1 MNYDR
6 NLCYCARMTEQRV
19 VVTLGIW
26 TYRKQV
32 TVSVFG
38 NCLGFD
44 IIAGALDQ
52 LYELYPDGI
61 TLEDPKTGKELE
73 VDEASEEKT
82 DWLHPLFIGAEIIDI
97 QPEKKHLH
105 GTARFAT
112 KRDLLNR
119 GLLNDGLVFGQGK
132 NAQNTRGTNE
142 MNNLE
147 KELKNYFYDKGYGN
161 ESEKEAAD
169 MTAFLKSLINKRLEV
184 IENAAENIMDDLFT
198 FRNSLFSENDN

>member
-1 MNYDR
+1 M
-6 NLCYCARMTEQRV
+6 
-19 VVTLGIW
+19 
-26 TYRKQV
+26 
-32 TVSVFG
+32 
-38 NCLGFD
+38 
-44 IIAGALDQ
+44 
-52 LYELYPDGI
+52 
-61 TLEDPKTGKELE
+61 LEDSETGKELE
-73 VDEASEEKT
+73 VDETSEEKT

-97 QPEKKHLH
+97 QPEQPEKKHLH
-105 GTARFAT
+105 GTARFAI

-169 MTAFLKSLINKRLEV
+169 MTTFLKSLINKKLEA